1 MDVVQRQV
9 APDILQIAGVG
20 EQLADDGLGLA
31 AEGTLE
37 VAVLDDRD
45 RSVVG
50 AAGVVALGIDVE
62 VEVGE
67 RLGAACERADPQPA
81 RQPGR
86 GAEQKPRESVAISA
100 AAMMPIFASASVS
113 PSNASDATR
122 SETVNP
128 IPAIVP
134 PPRTAAQPTGG
145 RRRPRVSR
153 VASQHDAGD
162 PDRLAD
168 DVADDDPER
177 HR

>member
-1 MDVVQRQV
+1 M
-9 APDILQIAGVG
+9 
-20 EQLADDGLGLA
+20 
-31 AEGTLE
+31 
-37 VAVLDDRD
+37 
-45 RSVVG
+45 
-50 AAGVVALGIDVE
+50 
-62 VEVGE
+62 
-67 RLGAACERADPQPA
+67 
-81 RQPGR
+81 
-86 GAEQKPRESVAISA
+86 SA

-134 PPRTAAQPTGG
+134 PPTTAAQPTGG
-145 RRRPRVSR
+145 RRRRPREPGR
-153 VASQHDAGD
+153 EPADAGD